1 MRILVTGG
9 AGYIGSACAQ
19 ALLDAGHTVTVFDN
33 LSHGH
38 RAAVPASARFVQG
51 DINDRAAVASLFAS
65 ERYEAVMHFA
75 AYIEA
80 GESMQDPGL
89 FFHNNVGGTL
99 NVIEESVRQ
108 GVRRF
113 VLSSTAAI
121 FASSDAP
128 LSEDDPIQPAN
139 TYGETKRMVEQMLGW
154 YEKIHGLRYA
164 TLRYFNAAGALPG
177 RGEAH
182 QPESH
187 LIPRVLAVPL
197 GHAEA
202 VTLFGT
208 DYPTPD
214 GTCIRDYIHVADLV
228 SAHLLVLDAL
238 ETHTAL
244 AYNLGNGTGYSN
256 LQVIQTARAVTGHP
270 IPIKEQPRR
279 PGDGPRLVASS
290 KKIRRELGWQPQY
303 PDLKDILASAWEWHK
318 THPRGYESK
327 EEVGS
332 RK

>member
-1 MRILVTGG
+1 MNIFVTGG
-9 AGYIGSACAQ
+9 AGYIGSAAAQ
-19 ALLDAGHTVTVFDN
+19 ALLAAGHMVTVYDN

-38 RAAVPASARFVQG
+38 RAAVPPQARFVHG
-51 DINDRAAVASLFAS
+51 DIADRMALAEGFAS
-65 ERYEAVMHFA
+65 EPYDAVMHFA

-80 GESMQDPGL
+80 GESMKDPGT
-89 FFHNNVGGTL
+89 FFRNNVGGAL
-99 NVIEESVRQ
+99 NVIDEAVKH

-128 LSEDDPIQPAN
+128 LGEAALIQPAN
-139 TYGETKRMVEQMLGW
+139 AYGETKRMVERQLVW
-154 YEKIHGLRYA
+154 YEQIHGLRYA

-197 GHAEA
+197 GRLDA
-202 VTLFGT
+202 VTLYGT

-214 GTCIRDYIHVADLV
+214 GTCIRDYIHIADLV
-228 SAHLLVLDAL
+228 SAHLLVLEAL
-238 ETHTAL
+238 GTQTAL

-256 LQVIQTARAVTGHP
+256 RQVVETARAVTGHP
-270 IPIKEQPRR
+270 IPVKELPRR
-279 PGDGPRLVASS
+279 PGDAPRLVAASD
-290 KKIRRELGWQPQY
+290 KIRRDLGWTPQY
-303 PDLKDILASAWEWHK
+303 PDLADIIGSAWEWHR
-318 THPRGYESK
+318 THPQGYA
-327 EEVGS
+327 
-332 RK
+332 

>member
-38 RAAVPASARFVQG
+38 RAAVPSSARFVQG
-51 DINDRAAVASLFAS
+51 DINDRAAVAKVFAS
-65 ERYEAVMHFA
+65 EQYAAVMHFA

-89 FFHNNVGGTL
+89 FFQNNVGGAL
-99 NVIEESVRQ
+99 NIIEEGLRQ
-108 GVRRF
+108 GARRL

-121 FASSDAP
+121 FASSDQP
-128 LSEDDPIQPAN
+128 LSEADPIQPAN

-197 GHAEA
+197 GQAEA
-202 VTLFGT
+202 ITLFGT

-214 GTCIRDYIHVADLV
+214 GTCIRDYIHIADLV

-238 ETHTAL
+238 ETHPVL
-244 AYNLGNGTGYSN
+244 AYNVGTGTGYSN

-270 IPIKEQPRR
+270 IPIKELPRR

-290 KKIRRELGWQPQY
+290 EKIRRELGWQPKY
-303 PDLKDILASAWEWHK
+303 PDLKDIIASAWEWHRANPK
-318 THPRGYESK
+318 GYE
-327 EEVGS
+327 
-332 RK
+332 